1 MDLGTLS
8 QCLSLEEK
16 LYWRDGSGSPSVA
29 SVESAYIDCL
39 FKKFGKGKSERNRN
53 LEKLSVLEQTRF
65 QRETATVS
73 NYFHPLFLLKSLHT
87 ERLEIRTKTEPLLQP
102 LFLLR
107 RTSCTV
113 R

>member
-1 MDLGTLS
+1 MLIFRREAL
-8 QCLSLEEK
+8 LEGWEWK
-16 LYWRDGSGSPSVA
+16 SSVA

-53 LEKLSVLEQTRF
+53 LEKLSVLEQTKF